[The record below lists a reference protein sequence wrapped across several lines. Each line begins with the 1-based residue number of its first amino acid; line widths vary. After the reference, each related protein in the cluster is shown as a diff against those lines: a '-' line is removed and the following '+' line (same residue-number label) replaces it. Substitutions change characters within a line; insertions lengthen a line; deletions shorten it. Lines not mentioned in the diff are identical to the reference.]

1 MGINYQTIK
10 TKENIINVI
19 NSSELPAINI
29 LFVLDSI
36 RNEVA
41 NIVNQSIEEEKKEIQ
56 KEEL

>member
-56 KEEL
+56 KEE